1 MKTFKLENEHK
12 ITSGFKTPENYF
24 ENFSAKMMQ
33 QLPEKEPKVISL
45 FQKRKNFLFSIA
57 AILILGLM
65 IPIYTTLTSTSKELD
80 EATLE
85 NYISYQSNVTQY
97 DLVSEL
103 EPEDIDQIKT
113 NVTLEDTAIEDIL
126 TTNSDME
133 VLMTE

>member
-1 MKTFKLENEHK
+1 MKTFKLENEPK

-45 FQKRKNFLFSIA
+45 FQKRKKFLFSIA

-65 IPIYTTLTSTSKELD
+65 IPIYTTLSSTSKELD